1 VLYLINKEANMP
13 KLTIVPSIPVEE
25 EIRDRVQEIDMPGFD
40 IIPYEE
46 DTWFED
52 MIEEQEDAIRRIVE
66 QNRGLDN

>member
-1 VLYLINKEANMP
+1 MP